1 MTTTTSSP
9 SSVIAVAEPVF
20 TNAERL
26 ALAGFLAGYT
36 GLTREAYA
44 LDLRQYASW
53 CQQHH
58 VRLFDA
64 RRADIECFARELEAK
79 GRARATVTRRLSTIA
94 GFYRYAVEEE
104 LLDHSPA
111 AHVRRPRID
120 YESHATGL
128 DRNELGALLVAAGLG
143 MAAEHALVSLL
154 ALNGLRVSEAT
165 GADIESM
172 GTERGH
178 RTLVIIR
185 KGGKVVTIPLAPRTA
200 RAIDLAIGE
209 RCEGPIFL
217 TTGGRRLDRHGAGR
231 IVRRIARHAGIAKKV
246 APHTL
251 RHAFITAAPDAGVP
265 LRDVQEA
272 ASHADPR
279 TTMRYDRARASL
291 DRHATYI
298 VAAYVAGAAR

>member
-1 MTTTTSSP
+1 MATTSTST
-9 SSVIAVAEPVF
+9 AVVPVEPVF
-20 TNAERL
+20 TGSERL

-58 VRLFDA
+58 LRLFQA
-64 RRADIECFARELEAK
+64 RRADIECFARDLEAR
-79 GRARATVTRRLSTIA
+79 GRARATITRRLCTIA
-94 GFYRYAVEEE
+94 GLYKYAVEEE
-104 LLDHSPA
+104 LLEHSPA
-111 AHVRRPRID
+111 AHARRPRLD

-143 MAAEHALVSLL
+143 EPAEHALISLL

-165 GADIESM
+165 GANIEAL
-172 GTERGH
+172 GVERGH
-178 RTLVIIR
+178 RTLVITR

-200 RAIDLAIGE
+200 RAIDVAVGE
-209 RCEGPIFL
+209 RSEGPVFL
-217 TTGGRRLDRHGAGR
+217 AADGRRLDRHGAAR
-231 IVRRIARHAGIAKKV
+231 VVRRAAQRAGITKPV
-246 APHTL
+246 GPHTL
-251 RHAFITAAPDAGVP
+251 RHAFITAALDAGVP

-279 TTMRYDRARASL
+279 TTMRYDRARGSL

-298 VAAYVAGAAR
+298 VAAYLAGAAR

>member
-1 MTTTTSSP
+1 MTTTSST
-9 SSVIAVAEPVF
+9 STALAVAEPVF
-20 TNAERL
+20 STQERL
-26 ALAGFLAGYT
+26 ALAGYT

-53 CQQHH
+53 CQLRH
-58 VRLFDA
+58 VRLFQV
-64 RRADIECFARELEAK
+64 RRADIECFARDLETR
-79 GRARATVTRRLSTIA
+79 GRARATITRRLCTIA

-104 LLDHSPA
+104 LLEHSPA
-111 AHVRRPRID
+111 AHVRRPRLD
-120 YESHATGL
+120 YESRATGL
-128 DRNELGALLVAAGLG
+128 DRNELGAVLVAAGLG
-143 MAAEHALVSLL
+143 AAAEHALISLL

-165 GADIESM
+165 GASIEAL

-178 RTLVIIR
+178 RTLTITR

-209 RCEGPIFL
+209 RSDGPLFL
-217 TTGGRRLDRHGAGR
+217 ARDGRRLDRHGAAR
-231 IVRRIARHAGIAKKV
+231 IVRRAARRAGISKPIG
-246 APHTL
+246 PHTL
-251 RHAFITAAPDAGVP
+251 RHAFITAALDAGVP

-279 TTMRYDRARASL
+279 TTIRYDRARGSL

-298 VAAYVAGAAR
+298 VAAYVAGASR